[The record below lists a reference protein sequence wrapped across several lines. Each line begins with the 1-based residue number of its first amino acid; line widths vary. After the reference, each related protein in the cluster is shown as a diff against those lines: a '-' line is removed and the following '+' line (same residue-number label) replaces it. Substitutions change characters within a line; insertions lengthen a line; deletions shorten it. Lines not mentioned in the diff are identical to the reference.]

1 VPLSEALEAMLEV
14 AQALEALGVTYLVGG
29 SLASSLYGIPRS
41 TQDADLVADLRLEH
55 VPPLIAALTP
65 TFYADSERAADAVR
79 QRASFNVIHLGT
91 MTKVDI
97 FVMTNEPL
105 DLEEMTRRQI
115 LPVGDT
121 GRPIPVAS
129 AEDVVLQ
136 KLVWF
141 RKGGG
146 VSERQWTDVLGV
158 LKVRRGRIDLDYLQI
173 WASRLG
179 LDELLD
185 QALED
190 AGADT

>member
-1 VPLSEALEAMLEV
+1 MLEV
-14 AQALEALGVTYLVGG
+14 AQALETLGVSYLVGG
-29 SLASSLYGIPRS
+29 SLASSLHGIPRS

-55 VPPLIAALTP
+55 VPPLIAALAP
-65 TFYADSERAADAVR
+65 AFYADSERAADAVR
-79 QRASFNVIHLGT
+79 RRASFNVIHLAT

-105 DLEEMTRRQI
+105 DLEEMTRRQV
-115 LPVGDT
+115 LPVGDSA
-121 GRPIPVAS
+121 RPIPVAS

-141 RKGGG
+141 RKGGS

-158 LKVRRGRIDLDYLQI
+158 LKVRRGRIDLDYLRL
-173 WASRLG
+173 WASRMG

-185 QALED
+185 RALED

>member
-1 VPLSEALEAMLEV
+1 VSLPEALQAMLEV
-14 AQALEALGVTYLVGG
+14 ARRLEDLGVSYLVGG

-41 TQDADLVADLRLEH
+41 TQDADLVADLRPEH
-55 VPPLIAALTP
+55 VLPLVAALSP

-79 QRASFNVIHLGT
+79 RRSSFNVIHLAT

-97 FVMTNEPL
+97 FVMTDEPL
-105 DLEEMTRRQI
+105 DLEEMARRQI
-115 LPVGDT
+115 LPVGDAGT
-121 GRPIPVAS
+121 PIPVAS
-129 AEDVVLQ
+129 AEDTVLQ

-158 LKVRRGRIDLDYLQI
+158 LKVRRGRIDLDYLRL

-179 LDELLD
+179 LDETLA

-190 AGADT
+190 AGTDT